1 MFNSI
6 IIQIYLTI
14 LRIILIMNRS
24 LNPTQGNIKKSYIS
38 QKEYDVMSNSTNYNL
53 ANKTFDGNVSVKTV
67 VNKVLDDL
75 NEREKDLN
83 QNKEQFNKL
92 QDFKKEVSENY
103 SNHNKKIR
111 YIIENNIIKYEND
124 MLSHYDNQFKKIE
137 NHKSLL
143 LKLKKERDEL
153 QKDLFKLERKLKE
166 LENYVG
172 E

>member
-1 MFNSI
+1 
-6 IIQIYLTI
+6 
-14 LRIILIMNRS
+14 MNRS